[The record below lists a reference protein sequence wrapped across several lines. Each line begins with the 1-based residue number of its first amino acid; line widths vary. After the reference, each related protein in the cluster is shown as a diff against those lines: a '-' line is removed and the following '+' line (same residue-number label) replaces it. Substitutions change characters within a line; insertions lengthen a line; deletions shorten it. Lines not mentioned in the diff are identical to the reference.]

1 MDPMGMVPICFHNG
15 WTRLDWKWYRDLGW
29 GPAHA
34 IDQLS
39 GTKWRDTR
47 RLVMAPYAPYVP
59 SPPIASLF
67 YKATTLS
74 TLTDEWGPGVRCDQH
89 VFGCRFLW
97 FFDAAGSRW
106 SLNGLCWRWPQPWKW
121 IRQLLGVITCQMSS
135 TPLVTFPFFL
145 LRWTPTA
152 SWLHRCTLFHSSQQ
166 LTSLQRHRGETRW
179 THGENTHFFSSWYLV
194 SPRFNTPA
202 FQKDFTNTLNR
213 LHLCFFVSSWFV
225 TFHHFEHLSPVVVLI
240 NAIYISIWFHQFS

>member
-1 MDPMGMVPICFHNG
+1 MNLHDTCIVHMVLWFHNG
-15 WTRLDWKWYRDLGW
+15 WTRLDWKYRDLGW

-47 RLVMAPYAPYVP
+47 RLVMAP

-74 TLTDEWGPGVRCDQH
+74 TLTDERGPGVRCDQH

-106 SLNGLCWRWPQPWKW
+106 SLNGLC
-121 IRQLLGVITCQMSS
+121 
-135 TPLVTFPFFL
+135 
-145 LRWTPTA
+145 
-152 SWLHRCTLFHSSQQ
+152 
-166 LTSLQRHRGETRW
+166 
-179 THGENTHFFSSWYLV
+179 
-194 SPRFNTPA
+194 
-202 FQKDFTNTLNR
+202 
-213 LHLCFFVSSWFV
+213 
-225 TFHHFEHLSPVVVLI
+225 
-240 NAIYISIWFHQFS
+240 